1 MTRFL
6 SRFIASIGGRRRF
19 LAATAVLV
27 LIWIALF
34 DSHSLIRRLRWQ
46 HEVKHLRAENELLS
60 NEIDQLRATVAAGL
74 SRSDI
79 VTIART
85 QYGMSRP
92 GEMVHRVDDG
102 D

>member
-19 LAATAVLV
+19 LAGAAVVL

-34 DSHSLIRRLRWQ
+34 DSHSLIRRVRWQ
-46 HEVKHLRAENELLS
+46 QEVKHLRAENELLS

-79 VTIART
+79 ETIART

-92 GEMVHRVDDG
+92 GQTVYRVDEG